1 VFNHGGMSK
10 LAKINL
16 PLRQGAT
23 FRKRLQWKSPA
34 GAPIDL
40 TGCTARLQVR
50 EEVESPTVLVDL
62 TTENGGITLGGVDG
76 TIDLFVSAT
85 ATAAYAWES
94 GVHDLEIEHPNGDVT
109 ALAYGGA
116 SLAKEVTR

>member
-1 VFNHGGMSK
+1 VLDHGGMSK
-10 LAKINL
+10 PAKINL
-16 PLRQGAT
+16 PFRQGST
-23 FRKRLQWKSPA
+23 FRKRLRWKSPT

-40 TGCTARLQVR
+40 TGCMARLQVR

-62 TTENGGITLGGVDG
+62 TTENGGLALGGVEG
-76 TIDLFVSAT
+76 TIDLFVSA
-85 ATAAYAWES
+85 ADTAAYAWES

-116 SLAKEVTR
+116 SLTKEVTR